1 MHRFRFL
8 LASGL
13 VAVSAFF
20 LFAADGP
27 PAAEA
32 KGKKDAHLR
41 YVATWGEAVKQAR
54 ARNAIL
60 FATFH
65 KDK

>member
-1 MHRFRFL
+1 MVTVWALCLLCALLL
-8 LASGL
+8 LAAPSEML
-13 VAVSAFF
+13 
-20 LFAADGP
+20 
-27 PAAEA
+27 A

-41 YVATWGEAVKQAR
+41 YATSWADAVAQAR
-54 ARNAIL
+54 ARNVPI